1 MDTSWPKPLGQRG
14 RTVSWTPHEMAIC
27 EARCDVVFPATFLGH
42 PWRPRILA
50 KKIRFNAILAISVTC
65 LLGPGGLSDLK
76 AERGDSPNVSS
87 RLLSALR
94 EIEGCRAEGSMAPQW
109 TESVQGVRADQA
121 GRLEIM
127 IQTTEITPEVL
138 KEVEASGSAIEIYD
152 PAQHLVQAWIPV
164 DKIREVAALPFI
176 KFLDL
181 PNYGVTN
188 RPSD

>member
-1 MDTSWPKPLGQRG
+1 M
-14 RTVSWTPHEMAIC
+14 SWTPHEMARC
-27 EARCDVVFPATFLGH
+27 EARCHVVFLATFLGH

-65 LLGPGGLSDLK
+65 LLGPGGLSGLK

-94 EIEGCRAEGSMAPQW
+94 EIEGRREEGSIAPQW
-109 TESVQGVRADQA
+109 TESVQGARVDRA

-127 IQTTEITPEVL
+127 IQTTEMTPEVL
-138 KEVEASGSAIEIYD
+138 KEVEANGSAIEIYD
-152 PAQHLVQAWIPV
+152 PAQRLVQAWIPV

-181 PNYGVTN
+181 PNYSVTN
-188 RPSD
+188 RPTD